1 MKQEKIIIYQLLP
14 RLFGNTT
21 TDCVSNGSIEKNG
34 VGKLNDISPKALRE
48 IARLGCTHVW
58 YTGVIEHATQTD
70 YSRYGIASDN
80 PHVVK
85 GKAGSPYAIKDYY
98 DIDPDLAVNVPDRMQ
113 EFEALIERTHQNK
126 LKAIIDFVPNH
137 VARQYR
143 SDAKPDGIMDLG
155 SRDNTAHAFDTHNN
169 FYYIPGQEFSPHFDI
184 GEGATR
190 YNEFPAKATGND
202 CFSPSP
208 GQNDWYETV
217 KLNYGVDY
225 LNCMKKNF
233 DPIPDTW
240 EKMRDIL
247 LFWAGKNIDGFR
259 CDMAEM
265 VPVEFWGWAIPQ
277 IKQQYPY
284 LIFIAEVYNPCEYRN
299 YLHNGHFD
307 YLYDKVGLYDL
318 LRNIVN
324 GHASSLQISHCWQSL
339 EGINTD
345 MVNFLENHDE
355 QRVASPQNAGDP
367 FKAYPA
373 LIVSAMMNRKG
384 SADTTAAPRFS
395 IIGAFLLY
403 ATGTTTADATIPCS
417 PTIKSG

>member
-259 CDMAEM
+259 CDLS
-265 VPVEFWGWAIPQ
+265 
-277 IKQQYPY
+277 
-284 LIFIAEVYNPCEYRN
+284 LIHI
-299 YLHNGHFD
+299 
-307 YLYDKVGLYDL
+307 
-318 LRNIVN
+318 
-324 GHASSLQISHCWQSL
+324 
-339 EGINTD
+339 
-345 MVNFLENHDE
+345 
-355 QRVASPQNAGDP
+355 
-367 FKAYPA
+367 
-373 LIVSAMMNRKG
+373 
-384 SADTTAAPRFS
+384 
-395 IIGAFLLY
+395 
-403 ATGTTTADATIPCS
+403 
-417 PTIKSG
+417 

>member
-1 MKQEKIIIYQLLP
+1 MPKNRALASTISFEIPAPFYETRENHYLP
-14 RLFGNTT
+14 TLTAPFREYDNRLCIQRI
-21 TDCVSNGSIEKNG
+21 DRKNG

-143 SDAKPDGIMDLG
+143 SDAKPDGITDLG

-225 LNCMKKNF
+225 LNCMKKISTRYLTLGKNERYS
-233 DPIPDTW
+233 T
-240 EKMRDIL
+240 L
-247 LFWAGKNIDGFR
+247 WAGKTSMDSDATWPRWCRWNSG
-259 CDMAEM
+259 
-265 VPVEFWGWAIPQ
+265 VG
-277 IKQQYPY
+277 PY
-284 LIFIAEVYNPCEYRN
+284 LKSNN
-299 YLHNGHFD
+299 
-307 YLYDKVGLYDL
+307 
-318 LRNIVN
+318 
-324 GHASSLQISHCWQSL
+324 
-339 EGINTD
+339 NT
-345 MVNFLENHDE
+345 H
-355 QRVASPQNAGDP
+355 
-367 FKAYPA
+367 
-373 LIVSAMMNRKG
+373 
-384 SADTTAAPRFS
+384 T
-395 IIGAFLLY
+395 
-403 ATGTTTADATIPCS
+403 
-417 PTIKSG
+417 